1 MSRMDIYKDAK
12 NGFKQNPQNINK
24 TGVNRKLISD
34 VNIDLENNGVKE
46 ATKTDIVSCYL
57 RLINLPVD
65 ELKQAVEDNKK
76 PALIRI
82 VGKAILSGK
91 GFEVIEKVLDR
102 AVGKANQSVDL
113 NMQETARAQIA
124 AMFPTQEEMDEQT
137 K

>member
-46 ATKTDIVSCYL
+46 ATKNDIVSCYL
-57 RLINLPVD
+57 RLINLPVN

-102 AVGKANQSVDL
+102 AVGKANQAVDL
-113 NMQETARAQIA
+113 NMQETARMQVV
-124 AMFPTQEEMDEQT
+124 AMFPTEEELDAMT

>member
-1 MSRMDIYKDAK
+1 MSITGQ
-12 NGFKQNPQNINK
+12 GFEKNPQNINRK
-24 TGVNRKLISD
+24 GRPRKLISD
-34 VNIDLENNGVKE
+34 VNADFENNGVKE
-46 ATKTDIVSCYL
+46 ATKNDIVSCYL

-113 NMQETARAQIA
+113 NMQETARMQVV
-124 AMFPTQEEMDEQT
+124 AMFPTEEELDAMT

>member
-1 MSRMDIYKDAK
+1 MDIYKDAK

-46 ATKTDIVSCYL
+46 ATKNDIVSCYL
-57 RLINLPVD
+57 RLINLPVN
-65 ELKQAVEDNKK
+65 ELKQAVEDIKK

-102 AVGKANQSVDL
+102 AVGKANQAVDL
-113 NMQETARAQIA
+113 NMQETARMQIA

>member
-1 MSRMDIYKDAK
+1 MAYKDLYKFA
-12 NGFKQNPQNINK
+12 NGFDKNPQNINK
-24 TGVNRKLISD
+24 KGQPRKLISD
-34 VNIDLENNGVKE
+34 VNADLENNGVKE

-65 ELKQAVEDNKK
+65 ELKQAVEDIKK

-113 NMQETARAQIA
+113 NMQETARMQIA